1 MEILNP
7 QKLQDLNEKEPIYT
21 KIIIAGGVN
30 VGKTLFM
37 KRINII
43 KKGEKFNIEN
53 FDKNYIST
61 IKRDF
66 TKFDFEIKDKLYK
79 VQFWDVSGQDIWE
92 DTVYYISRGAGAILL
107 FYDSCNRDSFLK
119 AKKLYT
125 NLYKSYPKS
134 IYALVRS
141 KYDLALKEE
150 NNDIVSDEE
159 ALEFANNNNII
170 FAHLSN
176 FEKYETGTNEL
187 LREIFSKYLESSQI

>member
-43 KKGEKFNIEN
+43 KKGEEFNIEN
-53 FDKNYIST
+53 FDKNYIG
-61 IKRDF
+61 RDF
-66 TKFDFEIKDKLYK
+66 ILLDFEIKDKLYK
-79 VQFWDVSGQDIWE
+79 VQFWDVSGQDRWE
-92 DTVYYISRGAGAILL
+92 DTVYYIARGAGAILL

>member
-43 KKGEKFNIEN
+43 KKGEEFNIEN
-53 FDKNYIST
+53 FDKNYIG
-61 IKRDF
+61 RDF
-66 TKFDFEIKDKLYK
+66 ILLDFEIKDKLYK
-79 VQFWDVSGQDIWE
+79 VQFWDVSGQDKWE
-92 DTVYYISRGAGAILL
+92 DTVYYIARGEGAILL

-187 LREIFSKYLESSQI
+187 LGEIFSKF